1 MTSMDIGMFL
11 FGYVA
16 VSLDYQLR
24 NKTPSLLIPSELIAP
39 LFCEMGYLCEEMIKS
54 ICARHHLPKTLLFLK

>member
-16 VSLDYQLR
+16 VSLVYPLR

-39 LFCEMGYLCEEMIKS
+39 LFCEMGY
-54 ICARHHLPKTLLFLK
+54 

>member
-16 VSLDYQLR
+16 VSRVYQPL
-24 NKTPSLLIPSELIAP
+24 NKTPSLLIHSGYIAP
-39 LFCEMGYLCEEMIKS
+39 LFCEMGY
-54 ICARHHLPKTLLFLK
+54 